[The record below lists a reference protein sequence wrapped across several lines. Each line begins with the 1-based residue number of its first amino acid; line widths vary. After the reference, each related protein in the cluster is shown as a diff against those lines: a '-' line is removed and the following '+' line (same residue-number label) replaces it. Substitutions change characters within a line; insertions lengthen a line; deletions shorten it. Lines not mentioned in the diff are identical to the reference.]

1 MNYNQQFT
9 INLKQDMGWH
19 MHKLHFHEYI
29 EITLILSDGGQVF
42 LDKDMYPLNSNT
54 LIVLKP
60 NTLHRT
66 TLLDSSQL
74 FQRYVLRIMPGMV
87 EHLSTPHTN
96 FSSIL
101 KNSSPCVQLSEAQAR
116 ELAALFESLRTPV
129 KDDEFGADVEQSI
142 TLLRILLRVCGAIRG
157 SDPRA
162 ALPDAAAS
170 ADAFNPDYERIQP
183 ILAYI
188 RSHYTQPITLDF
200 LAEHF
205 HISKHYLCHTFKK
218 GIGFSVME
226 YIIQARIIES
236 QRLLREGAS
245 VQEACEA
252 SGFRSYAHYI
262 RTFTNYVGISP
273 KQYAMEFEQG
283 IPLRADDEEV

>member
-1 MNYNQQFT
+1 MNYNPQFT

-42 LDKDMYPLNSNT
+42 LDKEMYPLTSNT

-66 TLLDSSQL
+66 TLLDSDQL

-96 FSSIL
+96 FLSIL
-101 KNSSPCVQLSEAQAR
+101 RGSSPCVQLPDESAA
-116 ELAALFESLRTPV
+116 ELAELFESLRTPGAE
-129 KDDEFGADVEQSI
+129 DEFGSDVRQSI
-142 TLLRILLRVCGAIRG
+142 TLLRILLQVCSAIRDSEPAGGPG
-157 SDPRA
+157 SG
-162 ALPDAAAS
+162 AS
-170 ADAFNPDYERIQP
+170 EEFFNPDYERIQP
-183 ILAYI
+183 ILEYI
-188 RSHYTQPITLDF
+188 RECYTSPITLDN

-236 QRLLREGAS
+236 QRLLRQGSS

-273 KQYAMEFEQG
+273 KQYAMEFEKG
-283 IPLRADDEEV
+283 ISLRPDDEEV